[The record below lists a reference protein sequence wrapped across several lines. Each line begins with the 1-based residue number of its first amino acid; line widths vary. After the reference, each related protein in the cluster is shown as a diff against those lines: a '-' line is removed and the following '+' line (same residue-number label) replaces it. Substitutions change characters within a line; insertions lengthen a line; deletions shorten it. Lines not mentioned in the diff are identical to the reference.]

1 MEPEIPQSITIQ
13 LTDDNNAEVDIPS
26 HLVKFMPVLNDMIGD
41 IGSGGFSKWPLPMA
55 TVDSLGRLVAF
66 LEEFVKNSGPD
77 PVDKANDEDHSR
89 EMAPWEAEFVKKN
102 IDQGLGQYSIVVA
115 GVLLANYLGCAPYLD
130 ICSIFVASRMQGK
143 TPEELRKEFSIKNDF
158 TPEDEARIR
167 RENDWIH
174 SDKK

>member
-1 MEPEIPQSITIQ
+1 MEPEIPQIIKVQ
-13 LTDDNNAEVDIPS
+13 LTDDSNAEVDVPS

-77 PVDKANDEDHSR
+77 PAEKANEDHSR

-102 IDQGLGQYSIVVA
+102 IDQGPGQYAIVVA

-130 ICSIFVASRMQGK
+130 ICAIFVASRMQGK
-143 TPEELRKEFSIKNDF
+143 TPEEMRKEFSIKNDF

-167 RENDWIH
+167 RENEWH
-174 SDKK
+174 HTDKK